1 MTSRN
6 RSFAVGTVLSTL
18 AIPSL
23 LISLSPF
30 DAVRN
35 VMGVACGWG
44 LALAVIVPSFVVMSR
59 LMESGDDR
67 RIQAR
72 FMYAMMGRFAASVVG
87 VALFAVLVDEPPL
100 YDFVLAF
107 FLGFAVLSALDLTF
121 LLSKSPD
128 RNHA

>member
-6 RSFAVGTVLSTL
+6 RSFAVGTVLATL
-18 AIPSL
+18 IIPTA
-23 LISLSPF
+23 LIFLSPF
-30 DAVRN
+30 ESARN
-35 VMGVACGWG
+35 VFGVSWGWG
-44 LALAVIVPSFVVMSR
+44 LALAVIVPSFMAMSR
-59 LMESGDDR
+59 LIESDDDR

-72 FMYAMMGRFAASVVG
+72 FMYTMMARFAASVVG
-87 VALFAVLVDEPPL
+87 VALFAVLVKEPPL